1 MFTVGRRAT
10 QAEYA
15 LQNFN
20 CWVPPSTEPRP
31 ATVLRRNATTEERVL
46 HALRARAAEERRRG

>member
-1 MFTVGRRAT
+1 MFTPGRRAT

-31 ATVLRRNATTEERVL
+31 PAVLRRNATADERVL
-46 HALRARAAEERRRG
+46 HALRARQAEERRRG